1 MDFTSLEKHN
11 RKSDY
16 ICCMRIFLFFFLVF
30 ILLSGTVL
38 SQQFHGGV
46 TAGVVG
52 SQVAGDGYS
61 GYKKGGIFAGG
72 YVNLDVS
79 ERSAFQMELTFF
91 QKGSRQNPR
100 PEKDLYDNYLFRVN
114 YIEMPLLYMFK
125 IGRFIIEGG
134 PSAGI
139 LISYYETDV
148 NGYEIS
154 DEQDY
159 NKPAAATLQINVG
172 LRFFITQKLGTGI
185 RTNNSLLN
193 IRSSNV
199 TGDVWRFWGYGQF
212 NDAIVLSLFYQ
223 FR

>member
-1 MDFTSLEKHN
+1 
-11 RKSDY
+11 
-16 ICCMRIFLFFFLVF
+16 MRVFLFFFISF
-30 ILLSGTVL
+30 ILLSGTVS

-46 TAGVVG
+46 TAGIVG

-114 YIEMPLLYMFK
+114 YIEMPFLYLFK
-125 IGRFIIEGG
+125 IGRFIIEAG
-134 PSAGI
+134 PSAGV
-139 LISYYETDV
+139 LVSYYETDV

-154 DEQDY
+154 NQQGY
-159 NKPAAATLQINVG
+159 NKPAALTLQINVG
-172 LRFFITQKLGTGI
+172 LRFFITQKLGANFRI
-185 RTNNSLLN
+185 HDSLLN
-193 IRSSNV
+193 IRSENV

-212 NDAIVLSLFYQ
+212 NDALVLSFFYQ